1 MIPKLKETRL
11 ERKISQKEIAK
22 KINLTQQTYSDY
34 ETGRTNPDIETLIKI
49 ANILECSVDY
59 LIGREDDF
67 GNIVIKEKSPAPA
80 LTQAEQDLLDDF
92 RSVPRPEQAQIAEYA
107 HYVADKHAAHKQQ
120 SIKKN
125 A

>member
-1 MIPKLKETRL
+1 MIPKLKDIRL
-11 ERKISQKEIAK
+11 EKKISQKELAK
-22 KINLTQQTYSDY
+22 QINSTQQTYSDY

-67 GNIVIKEKSPAPA
+67 GNVIIKEKGPAPI
-80 LTQAEQDLLDDF
+80 LTQKEQDLLNAF
-92 RSVPRPEQAQIAEYA
+92 RSLPAPEQAQISEYA
-107 HYVADKHAAHKQQ
+107 NYIADKYHNLNQ
-120 SIKKN
+120 SKKN